1 MIQYSR
7 NIALPVT
14 LKKFSAEFQND
25 RTFIEWT
32 TSNENN
38 AKEFVVERAGKNLQF
53 SAIAKLAASATS
65 TIDKNYNFVDAQP
78 LEGLNYYRLKLVNL
92 DNSSQFF
99 EVRKVLAAHE
109 GKLVM
114 LSSNPLRNDLR
125 FAIQLNR
132 REQLNIIV
140 TDLNGSAV
148 LKSSSTYSQGM
159 QEITLSTSTLASGT
173 YLLQVRGESF
183 VETKKIVR
191 Q

>member
-1 MIQYSR
+1 
-7 NIALPVT
+7 
-14 LKKFSAEFQND
+14 
-25 RTFIEWT
+25 
-32 TSNENN
+32 
-38 AKEFVVERAGKNLQF
+38 LQF
-53 SAIAKLAASATS
+53 TAIAKLAASATS

-125 FAIQLNR
+125 FAIQLSR